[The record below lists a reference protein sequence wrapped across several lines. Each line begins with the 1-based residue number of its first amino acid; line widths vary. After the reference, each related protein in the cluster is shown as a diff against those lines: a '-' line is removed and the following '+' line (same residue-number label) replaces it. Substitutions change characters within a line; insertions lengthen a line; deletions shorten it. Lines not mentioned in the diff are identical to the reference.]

1 MLAVKQT
8 LAGRYKMTT
17 MPSTPEPA
25 LRTLKFEGGCN
36 FRDLGGYRTRDGRE
50 LKWGRV
56 FRTGV
61 LSYFTAADHEQLNQ
75 LGVRSI
81 CDLRRADEREYEPTR
96 WPDPN
101 TQHLSWEDGSAPPTI
116 RTVTANHSHP
126 YTAAGMHAAM
136 IDLYRVLPA
145 WMAPRLRG
153 IFSRIAQGDVPVLV
167 HCAAGKDRTGIA
179 IALLLAVLDVPHETI
194 IEDYLLTNTCN
205 ILEFTLRQHQ
215 PQRGIAAGDHPL
227 LTMPDDIRRVLFAA
241 HGDYLHAA
249 FDQMAR
255 DHGDVFEYL
264 RREVG
269 VDDIM
274 RSKVQAALLS
284 AGSPR

>member
-1 MLAVKQT
+1 
-8 LAGRYKMTT
+8 
-17 MPSTPEPA
+17 MPTPPPPFQA
-25 LRTLKFEGGCN
+25 SRILQLEGGCN

-61 LSYFTAADHEQLNQ
+61 LSYFTAADHEHLNQ

-81 CDLRRADEREYEPTR
+81 CDLRRSDEREYEPTR
-96 WPDPN
+96 WPDAN

-116 RTVTANHSHP
+116 RSIATNHSHP

-136 IDLYRVLPA
+136 IELYRALPA
-145 WMAPRLRG
+145 WMGPRLRG
-153 IFSRIAQGDVPVLV
+153 FFSCIAQGEVPVLV

-179 IALLLAVLDVPHETI
+179 IALLLAVLDVPLETI
-194 IEDYLLTNTCN
+194 VEDYLLTNTCE

-215 PQRGIAAGDHPL
+215 AQRGVAAGDHPL
-227 LTMPDDIRRVLFAA
+227 LTMPEDIRLVLFAA
-241 HGDYLHAA
+241 HGDYLKAA
-249 FDQMAR
+249 FDQMAS
-255 DHGDVFEYL
+255 DHGDVLEYL

-269 VDDIM
+269 VDETM
-274 RSKVQAALLS
+274 RFQMRAALLS
-284 AGSPR
+284 SG

>member
-1 MLAVKQT
+1 
-8 LAGRYKMTT
+8 MTI
-17 MPSTPEPA
+17 PSQPEQL
-25 LRTLKFEGGCN
+25 LRILKFEGGCN

-50 LKWGRV
+50 LEWGRV

-61 LSYFTAADHEQLNQ
+61 LSYFTPVDHEHLNQ
-75 LGVRSI
+75 LGVRVI
-81 CDLRRADEREYEPTR
+81 CDLRRSEEREYEPTR
-96 WPDPN
+96 WPDGN

-116 RTVTANHSHP
+116 RSVAATRSHP

-136 IDLYRVLPA
+136 IDLYRELPA

-153 IFSRIAQGDVPVLV
+153 MFKRIAQGDVPVLV

-194 IEDYLLTNTCN
+194 IEDYLLTNTCD
-205 ILEFTLRQHQ
+205 ILQFSLTQYQ
-215 PQRGIAAGDHPL
+215 AQRGVAAGDHPL

-241 HGDYLHAA
+241 HRDYLQAA

-255 DHGDVFEYL
+255 DHGDVLEYL
-264 RREVG
+264 HEVVG
-269 VDDIM
+269 VDEIM
-274 RSKVQAALLS
+274 RSKVQAELLS
-284 AGSPR
+284 A